1 MIVRIACALAFV
13 TSGALAQDAVLA
25 QDAGA
30 QDTSAQSPQRQELAK
45 RIRAQWQKV
54 VHDRLGLNDVQMRQ
68 LQETT
73 RHFNAQRQTLNQ
85 EERAI
90 RTEMRDQVVGAVPVD
105 DKHLAAMI
113 DTVLDLQRQRLE
125 LTRNEQRE
133 LSLFLT
139 PLQRVKYLAL
149 QEQLRQQMERLR
161 QAALA
166 GGKAPEDSAAPF

>member
-1 MIVRIACALAFV
+1 MIARLLCALTFVSHSAFAQAAAQRV
-13 TSGALAQDAVLA
+13 PPAGPQDSTTQRQDLAQAI
-25 QDAGA
+25 
-30 QDTSAQSPQRQELAK
+30 RK
-45 RIRAQWQKV
+45 RWQQI
-54 VHDRLGLNDVQMRQ
+54 VHDRLGLNDLQTRQ

-90 RTEMRDQVVGAVPVD
+90 RTEMRDQVTGAAPAD

-149 QEQLRQQMERLR
+149 QEQLHQQIERLR
-161 QAALA
+161 QSALA

>member
-1 MIVRIACALAFV
+1 MIVRLVCALAFV
-13 TSGALAQDAVLA
+13 ASGAR
-25 QDAGA
+25 GA
-30 QDTSAQSPQRQELAK
+30 SAQGATPQDSTPQRQELAK

-54 VHDRLGLNDVQMRQ
+54 VRDRLGLNDVQMRQ

-90 RTEMRDQVVGAVPVD
+90 RSAMRDQVVGTVPVD

-166 GGKAPEDSAAPF
+166 GDKAPEDSAAPF